1 MVRISGE
8 PSGISLHYEKHKGN
22 DTSVN
27 GLQRHNERVPGQK
40 HSNKNIKDERTHE
53 NVFLHRSPKKYKA
66 EIEEK
71 ITQNR
76 EGGMKGVRKDA
87 VRMVEATVQLSGRV
101 LEESEEKQEE
111 VLRDM
116 YEWLKEEHG
125 EENIIS
131 AVIHKDETNMHLHF
145 DFVPITKDGELSANK
160 KILTPSELKRRQ
172 RESLEY
178 LQGKHKVMNF
188 KRGESE
194 TKGLSQKDFEAF
206 KELQAE
212 HEQAMNE
219 YSDQLDEQEEQ
230 LDEREEQ
237 LNEREAE
244 LNGKANKLRQAEN
257 EVQRRER
264 NVSQGEKDLK
274 EKESSLSQRIKDKV
288 KKQETLLDERR
299 EQQDEREAELNKRET
314 SLDDRETAVSDREST
329 VEGRETAVE
338 AREIAVDDK
347 DRKAG
352 EKLLKAQNERSMAE
366 QLLEQVEELKAGMA
380 ERWNEMLDK
389 IRNGALKPA
398 KVEKVAEQHEEL
410 SPEDLEDLSNDILE
424 LVKGKDKGK
433 GLSR

>member
-1 MVRISGE
+1 MVRISEE

-53 NVFLHRSPKKYKA
+53 NVFLHRSPKKYKT

-76 EGGMKGVRKDA
+76 KGGIKGVRKDA
-87 VRMVEATVQLSGRV
+87 VRMVEATVQLSGRI
-101 LEESEEKQEE
+101 LKEPEEKQEE
-111 VLRDM
+111 VLQDM

-178 LQGKHKVMNF
+178 LQAKHKVMNF
-188 KRGESE
+188 RRGESE

-244 LNGKANKLRQAEN
+244 LNGKANKLRKAQN
-257 EVQRRER
+257 EVQQRER
-264 NVSQGEKDLK
+264 NVIQKEKDL
-274 EKESSLSQRIKDKV
+274 EAKESGLNQRINDKV
-288 KKQETLLDERR
+288 KKQETLLDKRR

-314 SLDDRETAVSDREST
+314 SLDDREST
-329 VEGRETAVE
+329 VKGRETAVE
-338 AREIAVDDK
+338 AREVAVDDK

-366 QLLEQVEELKAGMA
+366 QLLEQVEELKVGMA
-380 ERWNEMLDK
+380 ERWNKMLDK
-389 IRNGALKPA
+389 IRNGALKPS
-398 KVEKVAEQHEEL
+398 KVEKVAEQHKEL
-410 SPEDLEDLSNDILE
+410 SSEDIEDLSNDILE